1 MTFNSEYRIPLTDTF
16 AAVPF
21 LDTGFNAALTDASGY
36 RIVGATRKVWRTSLG
51 SELQVRLP
59 AALPT
64 ARIIFAWNPLRLDR
78 QLITSHGLSLLR
90 DPAKVLRFA
99 IGPSF

>member
-16 AAVPF
+16 VAVPF
-21 LDTGFNAALTDASGY
+21 LDTGFNGGVTDANGFQL
-36 RIVGATRKVWRTSLG
+36 VEATRKVWRTSLG

-59 AALPT
+59 AALPP

-78 QLITSHGLSLLR
+78 KLLTSHGLSQLR